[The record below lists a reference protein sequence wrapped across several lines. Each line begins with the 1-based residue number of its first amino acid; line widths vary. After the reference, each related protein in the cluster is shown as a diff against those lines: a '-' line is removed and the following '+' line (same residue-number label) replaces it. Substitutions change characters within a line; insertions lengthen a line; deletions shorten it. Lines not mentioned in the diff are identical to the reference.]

1 MKVPIANVLFDNV
14 TMSQAV
20 DQIVAMAHKH
30 DKARFVCTGNLDHLV
45 MLDRDPDF
53 AAVYHCAD
61 LVLADGAPVVWL
73 SRLLPSARSGAIQ
86 ERVAGSDIF
95 WELAKVSHEQG
106 LKLFFLGGVPGV
118 ADRARE
124 AVLARYPKANICG
137 TYCPPFESFA
147 TEEEQARIRET
158 VSEAAPD
165 ILMVAFGAPKQEKWI
180 AANRDVLQVPVS
192 IGVGG
197 SFEMAAGRV
206 RRAPLWMRRT
216 GMEWMFRFFQE
227 PRRLYQRYFVNDL
240 PFLAKLVTRT
250 IVARLA
256 RKPYRPS
263 GGVSNREA
271 A

>member
-20 DQIVAMAHKH
+20 EQVVAMARKH

-45 MLDRDPDF
+45 MLDRDPVF
-53 AAVYHCAD
+53 AEVYHAAD

-73 SRLLPSARSGAIQ
+73 SRLYSGKSGRPIQ
-86 ERVAGSDIF
+86 ERVAGSDLF
-95 WELAKVSHEQG
+95 WELSKASHEQG

-118 ADRARE
+118 ADRAKQ

-137 TYCPPFESFA
+137 TYCPPFETFG

-158 VSEAAPD
+158 VCAAAPD

-180 AANRDVLQVPVS
+180 AANRDMLQVPVS

-206 RRAPLWMRRT
+206 RRAPLWMRRN
-216 GMEWMFRFFQE
+216 GLEWVFRFMQE
-227 PRRLYQRYFVNDL
+227 PGRLYQRYFVNDL
-240 PFLAKLVTRT
+240 PFLAKLFTRT
-250 IVARLA
+250 LVARLA

>member
-14 TMSQAV
+14 TMAQAV
-20 DQIVAMAHKH
+20 DQIVAMSRKR

-45 MLDRDPDF
+45 MLDRDTEF
-53 AAVYHCAD
+53 ADVYHCAD

-73 SRLLPSARSGAIQ
+73 SRLYSGAGGQPIQ
-86 ERVAGSDIF
+86 ERVAGSDLF
-95 WELAKVSHEQG
+95 WELAKASHEQG
-106 LKLFFLGGVPGV
+106 LTLFFLGGVPGV

-124 AVLARYPKANICG
+124 AVLARYPNAKICG
-137 TYCPPFESFA
+137 TYCPPFETFK

-158 VSEAAPD
+158 VSAAAPD

-180 AANRDVLQVPVS
+180 AANRDLIQVPVS

-197 SFEMAAGRV
+197 SFEMAAGQV
-206 RRAPLWMRRT
+206 RRAPVWMRRS
-216 GMEWMFRFFQE
+216 GLEWMFRFIQE
-227 PRRLYQRYFVNDL
+227 PGRLYQRYFVNDL
-240 PFLAKLVTRT
+240 PFLAKLIVRT
-250 IVARLA
+250 LIARLA